1 MRFPATHKYLKLFQA
16 ANGGASY
23 YRVAQ
28 LLEVSRQA
36 VYDWRDDKNGM
47 SEETGMMLADRL
59 NLDVV
64 EVVTELNAD
73 RANTRESR
81 SYYSQLLERLK
92 SSAALA
98 APAFIGVYLLLESNA
113 ILI

>member
-1 MRFPATHKYLKLFQA
+1 MKHPATYKYLELFKA
-16 ANGGASY
+16 SNGGASD

-28 LLEVSRQA
+28 LLEVDQTTVSK
-36 VYDWRDDKNGM
+36 WRNDIRGM
-47 SEETGMMLADRL
+47 SEEVGMMLADRL
-59 NLDVV
+59 GLDVV
-64 EVVTELNAD
+64 QVVSELNAD

>member
-1 MRFPATHKYLKLFQA
+1 MKYPATHKYLELFKA
-16 ANGGASY
+16 ANGAASD
-23 YRVAQ
+23 YRIAQ
-28 LLEVSRQA
+28 LLEVKQPTVSR
-36 VYDWRDDKNGM
+36 WRNDVAGM
-47 SEETGMMLADRL
+47 SEEVGMMLADRL

-64 EVVTELNAD
+64 QVVSELNAD

-81 SYYSQLLERLK
+81 SYYSQLLARLK

-98 APAFIGVYLLLESNA
+98 APAFVGVFLVLDQSG